1 MKRRGALVLV
11 FGLGLLLRGGVTA
24 VYRLR
29 VARGDLFPAY
39 STLRADPL
47 GTRALH
53 DAARLLPGRRVERWT
68 RPASRLEA
76 GPGDL
81 ILVAGIRRELDEE
94 YWKALDRAA
103 IAGASVVAAWHAES
117 SEPDDARVVRAVREA
132 PWALPKAD
140 QKDAEKETGEKKPD
154 AKAEPS
160 KKPDA
165 KDDASKSGSRET
177 AASRVSFKG
186 PPPRHA
192 SEHERRW
199 GFRLARRELLTREED
214 SDARRDADAPPGW
227 PETLASWRSDLF
239 FLPRAEDGWRAWYGR
254 GGDIVMMSRSRGA
267 GRVTL
272 LADSF
277 PLSNEAAQ
285 RERATALLAGLLGDA
300 RRIVFVESHLGVET
314 ESGVA
319 VLARRYG
326 LGGAALMFLLL
337 AGLWMWRRASSLAP
351 VPPEETE
358 LRLTIAPT
366 AGLESLLR
374 RAVPP
379 EKLHEACL
387 EAWRAT
393 AGAADKRRLENVPA
407 SPAADAV
414 EAHRVATRALSKK
427 HLS

>member
-1 MKRRGALVLV
+1 MKRRGPLVLV
-11 FGLGLLLRGGVTA
+11 FALALLLLWGVGS

-29 VARGDLFPAY
+29 VARGDLFPEY

-47 GTRALH
+47 GARALH

-68 RPASRLEA
+68 RPAARLVGGA
-76 GPGDL
+76 GDL
-81 ILVAGIRRELDEE
+81 ILVAGVRRELDEE
-94 YWKALDRAA
+94 YWTALDRAA
-103 IAGASVVAAWHAES
+103 IAGASVVVAWRAEYS
-117 SEPDDARVVRAVREA
+117 GPGDAVVAREVREA
-132 PWALPKAD
+132 PWALPKD
-140 QKDAEKETGEKKPD
+140 ETEDVEKDAEKEKAVGK
-154 AKAEPS
+154 AKPS
-160 KKPDA
+160 KKSDKKKDA
-165 KDDASKSGSRET
+165 PESDDADGSR
-177 AASRVSFKG
+177 AIRSD

-199 GFRLARRELLTREED
+199 GFRLARRELLTRDEEP
-214 SDARRDADAPPGW
+214 DALRAAGAPDKW
-227 PETLASWRSDLF
+227 PEALASWRSDLF
-239 FLPRAEDGWRAWYGR
+239 FLPRAEDGWSAQYQR
-254 GGDIVMMSRSRGA
+254 GGDIVMMSRARGA

-272 LADSF
+272 FADSF

-326 LGGAALMFLLL
+326 LGGAALMLLLL

-351 VPPEETE
+351 VPPEDAE

-366 AGLESLLR
+366 AGLEALLR

-393 AGAADKRRLENVPA
+393 AGASDRRRLDNVPA
-407 SPAADAV
+407 ATAADPV
-414 EAHRVATRALSKK
+414 GAHRAATRALSKK